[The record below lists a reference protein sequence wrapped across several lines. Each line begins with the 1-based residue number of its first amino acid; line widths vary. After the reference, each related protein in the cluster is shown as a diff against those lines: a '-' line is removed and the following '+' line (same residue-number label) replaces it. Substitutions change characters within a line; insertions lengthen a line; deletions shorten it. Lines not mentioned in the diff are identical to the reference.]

1 MELRERLGTLL
12 RERSLF
18 RGEFTLASGR
28 RSTWYVDARRTT
40 LTAEGQYL
48 VGRVGLASIEA
59 RGWGVSHVG
68 GLTMGADPVAYAIA
82 HASWVAGRPRD
93 AFTVRKSSKE
103 HGTGQRIEGGLPSD
117 ARCVVVEDSTTTGG
131 SALEAVR
138 AVREHGAEV
147 VGVLTLVDRQEGA
160 EERILGEAGVP
171 LVALFTAADLLE
183 TRTPV

>member
-1 MELRERLGTLL
+1 
-12 RERSLF
+12 
-18 RGEFTLASGR
+18 
-28 RSTWYVDARRTT
+28 VDARRTT

-48 VGRVGLASIEA
+48 VGHVGLASIEA
-59 RGWGVSHVG
+59 RGWEGSHVG

-82 HASWVAGRPRD
+82 HASWEAGRPLD

-103 HGTGQRIEGGLPSD
+103 HGTGQRIEGGLPRD

-138 AVREHGAEV
+138 AVREHGAQV

-160 EERILGEAGVP
+160 EERILSEAGVP
-171 LVALFTAADLLE
+171 LVALFTGAELLE
-183 TRTPV
+183 TVTPV